1 MCLHY
6 FPSSQATGGF
16 HMRKCI
22 GSALLLVMLAAY
34 PALGAAQR
42 RGAAR
47 PAARS
52 ADRPSFGLELNWSSD
67 VDFGIGGAGG
77 APPRLPRR
85 GAAARRRPFCLLPR
99 LL

>member
-1 MCLHY
+1 MCLH
-6 FPSSQATGGF
+6 SSLHLQATGGV

-52 ADRPSFGLELNWSSD
+52 ADPPSFGLELNWRSD
-67 VDFGIGGAGG
+67 VDFGIGGGG
-77 APPRLPRR
+77 GHPPPPPFSHSP
-85 GAAARRRPFCLLPR
+85 AAWDGSSSAFF
-99 LL
+99 